1 MSYENIWDYSMR
13 TFLYLCDYGTISFLS
28 RQVLFCTFI
37 LFDINFSVH
46 FFICSWYNNAIK
58 QENTYRKGDFY
69 MTLGDKI
76 RKYRTLKGLTQA
88 QLGSMVKLTGDR
100 IRQYENDVRKPKDG
114 KLFEIADA
122 LDINP
127 STLAEPDFDDP
138 TSVMHVLF
146 ELEDIY
152 GLHFEK
158 VGENYQLAFSK
169 GEYSSANW
177 IIEGLSA
184 WVKKRDELQPDI
196 NDSNSTIADKK
207 NDYIRWKARYPY
219 NFAEE
224 ITNNFALVQKFN
236 EDASSLLSS
245 DRHPITRFSEFY
257 RSLLAL
263 EDAGVKFTI
272 SVDEIVS
279 RRSAAF
285 YIKLDYIMN
294 SSDEIKKLYMEFR
307 QCWYD
312 MKEIGIEIHETP
324 VPVNGYMN
332 IALYSD
338 NMQLITLFHAHMRH
352 LEEKNSPMY
361 DEDMYKAEIEDTLQ
375 IFNVPVKEYI

>member
-1 MSYENIWDYSMR
+1 
-13 TFLYLCDYGTISFLS
+13 
-28 RQVLFCTFI
+28 
-37 LFDINFSVH
+37 
-46 FFICSWYNNAIK
+46 
-58 QENTYRKGDFY
+58 

-76 RKYRTLKGLTQA
+76 RKYRILKGLTQA

-127 STLAEPDFDDP
+127 STLAEPDFNDP

-158 VGENYQLAFSK
+158 VGDNYQLAFSK

-177 IIEGLSA
+177 IIEGLAA

-196 NDSNSTIADKK
+196 NDSNSTITDKK

-236 EDASSLLSS
+236 ENAYSLLPS
-245 DRHPITRFSEFY
+245 DRQPITRFSEFY

-279 RRSAAF
+279 RRSAVF
-285 YIKLDYIMN
+285 YIELDYIMN
-294 SSDEIKKLYMEFR
+294 CSDEIKKLYMEFR

-312 MKEIGIEIHETP
+312 MKDIGIEVQEAP
-324 VPVNGYMN
+324 VPINDN
-332 IALYSD
+332 ISIILYSD
-338 NMQLITLFHAHMRH
+338 NIQLITLFQAHMRH

-361 DEDMYKAEIEDTLQ
+361 DEDMYKAEIEDTLR
-375 IFNVPVKEYI
+375 IFNIPIEEYV

>member
-1 MSYENIWDYSMR
+1 
-13 TFLYLCDYGTISFLS
+13 
-28 RQVLFCTFI
+28 
-37 LFDINFSVH
+37 
-46 FFICSWYNNAIK
+46 
-58 QENTYRKGDFY
+58 

-263 EDAGVKFTI
+263 EDAGIRSTI
-272 SVDEIVS
+272 SVDEIMS
-279 RRSAAF
+279 KRSATF
-285 YIKLDYIMN
+285 YIELDYIMN
-294 SSDEIKKLYMEFR
+294 SSNEIKKLYMEFR
-307 QCWYD
+307 L
-312 MKEIGIEIHETP
+312 IFHEYFP
-324 VPVNGYMN
+324 SAFVPSAAFLPELSRCKYPAVLPHLPSQFPEHAQHDHTYQKRL
-332 IALYSD
+332 ALYSFL
-338 NMQLITLFHAHMRH
+338 LII
-352 LEEKNSPMY
+352 Y
-361 DEDMYKAEIEDTLQ
+361 DFLYAYHPTPSEYRY
-375 IFNVPVKEYI
+375 IFVSAFDIYSSNFPPLL

>member
-1 MSYENIWDYSMR
+1 
-13 TFLYLCDYGTISFLS
+13 
-28 RQVLFCTFI
+28 
-37 LFDINFSVH
+37 
-46 FFICSWYNNAIK
+46 
-58 QENTYRKGDFY
+58 

-76 RKYRTLKGLTQA
+76 RKYRILKGLTQA

-114 KLFEIADA
+114 KLFEIAAA

-127 STLAEPDFDDP
+127 STLAEPDFNDP

-158 VGENYQLAFSK
+158 VGDNYQLAFSK

-177 IIEGLSA
+177 IIEGLAA

-196 NDSNSTIADKK
+196 NDSNSTITDKK

-236 EDASSLLSS
+236 ENAYSLLPS
-245 DRHPITRFSEFY
+245 DRQPITRFSEFY
-257 RSLLAL
+257 RNLLAL

-279 RRSAAF
+279 RRSAVF
-285 YIKLDYIMN
+285 YIELDYIMN
-294 SSDEIKKLYMEFR
+294 CSDEVKKLYMEFR

-312 MKEIGIEIHETP
+312 MKDIGLEVQEAP
-324 VPVNGYMN
+324 VPINDN
-332 IALYSD
+332 ISIILYSD
-338 NMQLITLFHAHMRH
+338 NIQLITLFQAHMRH

-361 DEDMYKAEIEDTLQ
+361 DEDMYKAEIEDTLR
-375 IFNVPVKEYI
+375 IFNIPIEEYV

>member
-1 MSYENIWDYSMR
+1 MSFENICDYSTR
-13 TFLYLCDYGTISFLS
+13 TFLYLCNCNIISFS
-28 RQVLFCTFI
+28 FHQVLFCTFI

-46 FFICSWYNNAIK
+46 FFVCSWYNNAIK
-58 QENTYRKGDFY
+58 QENTYRKGDFN

-88 QLGSMVKLTGDR
+88 QLGSMIKLTGDR

-122 LDINP
+122 LDVNP

-158 VGENYQLAFSK
+158 VGNNYQLAFSK

-177 IIEGLSA
+177 IIEGLAA

-236 EDASSLLSS
+236 EDASSLLPS

-263 EDAGVKFTI
+263 EDAEVKFTI
-272 SVDEIVS
+272 SVDEFVS

-285 YIKLDYIMN
+285 YIDLDYILN
-294 SSDEIKKLYMEFR
+294 SSNEIKKLYMEFR

-312 MKEIGIEIHETP
+312 MKDIGIEVQEAP
-324 VPVNGYMN
+324 VPINDN
-332 IALYSD
+332 ISIILYSD
-338 NMQLITLFHAHMRH
+338 NIQLITLFQAHMRH

-361 DEDMYKAEIEDTLQ
+361 DEDMYKAEIEDTLR
-375 IFNVPVKEYI
+375 IFNVPIEEYV

>member
-1 MSYENIWDYSMR
+1 MSFENICDYSTR
-13 TFLYLCDYGTISFLS
+13 TFLYLCDNGIISFLF

-46 FFICSWYNNAIK
+46 FFVCSWYNNAIK
-58 QENTYRKGDFY
+58 QEITYRKGDFY

-127 STLAEPDFDDP
+127 STLAEPNFDDP

-158 VGENYQLAFSK
+158 VGDNYQLAFSN

-177 IIEGLSA
+177 IIDGLAA
-184 WVKKRDELQPDI
+184 WVKKREELQPDI
-196 NDSNSTIADKK
+196 NDSDNTITDKK

-219 NFAEE
+219 NFAKE
-224 ITNNFALVQKFN
+224 ITNNFALVQKLN
-236 EDASSLLSS
+236 EDASSLLPS
-245 DRHPITRFSEFY
+245 DRQPITRFSEFY

-263 EDAGVKFTI
+263 EDAGIRFTI

-285 YIKLDYIMN
+285 YIDLDYILN
-294 SSDEIKKLYMEFR
+294 SSNEIKKLYMEFR

-312 MKEIGIEIHETP
+312 MKEIGIEIHESP
-324 VPVNGYMN
+324 VPANGYMN

-338 NMQLITLFHAHMRH
+338 NMQLITLFHTHMRH